1 MGCKSW
7 ATRCNTSCGMDI
19 ATDCC
24 TEAVVKEE
32 GAVANA
38 CEVEVTTEAKEEEAE
53 GTRRFLENGM
63 LPGLCVC
70 VQHVLCIV

>member
-1 MGCKSW
+1 
-7 ATRCNTSCGMDI
+7 MDI

-24 TEAVVKEE
+24 TEAVVKEGVEE
-32 GAVANA
+32 GAAANA